1 MERKVTVPDLQRMK
15 EAGTKITALT
25 AYDYSFGRI
34 VDAAGV
40 DVILVGD
47 SLGMVVQGLDTTLPV
62 TLEETIY
69 HCRLVARARRH
80 ALLVADLP
88 FLTYQV
94 SIQDALR
101 NAGRLIKEGGAEAV
115 KLEGGV
121 AMADTIAALTA
132 VDIPVMGHVGLT
144 PQSVHRMGGHRVQGR
159 RRGRGPGERE
169 RVIEDAHAVAEAGA
183 FAVVLEG
190 IPLDLAEE
198 ITAQLPIPTIGIG
211 AGRHCDGQ
219 ILVLHDVLGL
229 FDQLAPK
236 FVKRFAELGQA
247 ASQAVAAY
255 VDEVR
260 AGVFPDDAHSF
271 LLRAEQSGAPAI
283 DVAPTLHIEHAPL
296 TPVGGTPARARR
308 RRAVG

>member
-1 MERKVTVPDLQRMK
+1 MERKVTVPDLQCIK

-34 VDAAGV
+34 VDAAGI

-47 SLGMVVQGLDTTLPV
+47 SLGMVVQGLDSTLPV

-69 HCRLVARARRH
+69 HCRMVARARRR

-94 SIQDALR
+94 SVQDALR

-169 RVIEDAHAVAEAGA
+169 RIIADALVVAEAGA

-198 ITAQLPIPTIGIG
+198 ITAQVPIPTIGIG

-219 ILVLHDVLGL
+219 ILVLHDLLGL
-229 FDQLAPK
+229 FDEFTPK
-236 FVKRFAELGQA
+236 FAKRYAELGHA
-247 ASQAVAAY
+247 AADAIACYAA
-255 VDEVR
+255 EVR
-260 AGVFPDDAHSF
+260 GEAFPDDAHSF
-271 LLRAEQSGAPAI
+271 LLRAEQSSVPAL
-283 DVAPTLHIEHAPL
+283 DVTPMIGIEHAPVA
-296 TPVGGTPARARR
+296 PIDGARGRSRR